1 MKQWMATIVALSLAC
16 LLQAQ
21 PTVSAE
27 VDANDVL
34 IGDHIQ
40 YTLFIGMPRGATVNQ
55 IGLDAFA
62 QAEGFEVINMGRL
75 DTVPTEADVLLTQKI
90 ILTSFDSGSYYLPEI
105 PVTIQQGG
113 QTETL
118 RTNQIPI
125 KVNTLPVSADTTALQ
140 PIKPIIEE
148 PLNLQDVAPYL
159 GGILGLVAII
169 LLARW
174 WWIRRNRPPKE
185 AAPPPPPRPAHEIAL
200 EKLDTLGQ
208 GKWLDQEA
216 YKAFQSEL
224 TYILREYLEGRFD
237 IRAMEHTTTEII
249 RQMDRVH
256 TERDWRSE
264 LEEMLSTADLVK
276 FAKATPPRSFH
287 ENALETVRQ
296 FVEAT
301 RPRNEAV
308 IDESENQ
315 DA

>member
-1 MKQWMATIVALSLAC
+1 MKQWMATIVALGLAC
-16 LLQAQ
+16 LAQAQ
-21 PTVSAE
+21 STVNAE

-40 YTLFIGMPRGATVNQ
+40 FTLFIGMPQGATLNQ
-55 IGLDAFA
+55 IGLDALSR
-62 QAEGFEVINMGRL
+62 AEGFEVLNMGRL
-75 DTVPTEADVLLTQKI
+75 DTVPSESDILLTQKI

-113 QTETL
+113 QAETL
-118 RTNQIPI
+118 RTNEIPI
-125 KVNTLPVSADTTALQ
+125 KVNTLPVSTDTTALQ

-174 WWIRRNRPPKE
+174 WWIRRHRIPKE
-185 AAPPPPPRPAHEIAL
+185 EAPPPSPRPAHEIAL
-200 EKLDTLGQ
+200 EKLDTLAHGD
-208 GKWLDQEA
+208 WLNEEA

-237 IRAMEHTTTEII
+237 IRAMENTTTEIV
-249 RQMDRVH
+249 RQMDRVP

-264 LEEMLSTADLVK
+264 LREMLSTADLVK

-287 ENALETVRQ
+287 ENALVTVRQ

-301 RPRNEAV
+301 RPQHETV

>member
-55 IGLDAFA
+55 IGLDALS
-62 QAEGFEVINMGRL
+62 QAEDFEVINMGRL

-148 PLNLQDVAPYL
+148 PLNLQDVAPYI

-174 WWIRRNRPPKE
+174 WWIRRNRIPKE
-185 AAPPPPPRPAHEIAL
+185 EAPPPPPRPAHEIAL

-264 LEEMLSTADLVK
+264 LQEMLSTADLVK

-301 RPRNEAV
+301 RPRNDRV